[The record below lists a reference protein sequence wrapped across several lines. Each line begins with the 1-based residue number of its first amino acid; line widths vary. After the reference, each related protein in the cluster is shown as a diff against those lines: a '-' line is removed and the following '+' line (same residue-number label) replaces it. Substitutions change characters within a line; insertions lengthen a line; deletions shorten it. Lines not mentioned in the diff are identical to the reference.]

1 MKFLPD
7 RHLKAF
13 TLVELLVVIGII
25 SVLIAILL
33 PVLTKA
39 RKQAIEVRCQG
50 NLRQI
55 YAGLILYANDNR
67 DRFPDPQSMGRHAY
81 RMRPGDKTPGDPA
94 ALPERYGLAAMLH
107 GIDPNDVHLTLPL
120 PPARYLDGTSD
131 IWVCQAQPDYLKR
144 YRNTYAFT
152 LNATVLAGGA
162 LRRGR
167 AKETVTMVYENVSLM
182 PGLSGFMGPFSGYT
196 IASSQRVYPHRFKRP
211 DGVRGAFYEL
221 KIGGHISIN
230 ELK

>member
-1 MKFLPD
+1 MKVLPG
-7 RHLKAF
+7 RRSMAF
-13 TLVELLVVIGII
+13 TLVELLVVVGII
-25 SVLIAILL
+25 SVLMAILL

-39 RKQAIEVRCQG
+39 RKKALEVRCQG

-67 DRFPDPQSMGRHAY
+67 DRFPDPQSLGRHAY

-94 ALPERYGLAAMLH
+94 ARPERYGLAAMLH
-107 GIDPNDVHLTLPL
+107 GIDPNDTSLTLPL
-120 PPARYLDGTSD
+120 PPARYLDGTSE

-144 YRNTYAFT
+144 FRNTYAFT
-152 LNATVLAGGA
+152 LNATVLAGGS

-167 AKETVTMVYENVSLM
+167 AKETVTMVYENVTLM
-182 PGLSGFMGPFSGYT
+182 PGLSGFIGPFSGYSIPT
-196 IASSQRVYPHRFKRP
+196 SQRVYPHRFKRP
-211 DGVRGAFYEL
+211 DGIRGAFYDL

-230 ELK
+230 QVN